1 MKTTAARVE
10 LLSILLLGI
19 GGVGCNADRQSGF
32 QLFQQNPTEEWT
44 IFCCELTGP
53 YHDQNCASMA
63 QSLRQTPGISPN
75 AVSCDDDSNNQIS
88 RLYYGSYRRKVDAD
102 TGRRELPTQLR
113 RDLQL
118 IHSLGDDQSRRFFT
132 TARTVP
138 RVRPAGS
145 SNPEWELTGADG
157 SYSLQIAVFYPE
169 AGFSESRRAA
179 VALVAE
185 LRKEGFE
192 AYYYHGD
199 VQSMVTVGSFD
210 ESALIPTESGTPMLS
225 AKVRALQASDPRFKH
240 NYENGEVVTKRFNGT
255 KFPSRSFLVRIPRP
269 QDFGSRR

>member
-1 MKTTAARVE
+1 MKPTAARVK
-10 LLSILLLGI
+10 LLLI
-19 GGVGCNADRQSGF
+19 LMLSLGGVGCNADRQGGF
-32 QLFQQNPTEEWT
+32 RLIQQKPTEEWT
-44 IFCCELTGP
+44 IFCSELTGP
-53 YHDQNCASMA
+53 YHDQNCASLA
-63 QSLRQTPGISPN
+63 QSLRQTPGILPN
-75 AVSCDDDSNNQIS
+75 AVRCDDDSNNQIS
-88 RLYYGSYRRKVDAD
+88 RLYYGSYRRRVDPD
-102 TGRRELPTQLR
+102 TGRRDLPTQLR

-118 IHSLGDDQSRRFFT
+118 IQNLGDDQNRRFFA
-132 TARTVP
+132 TARTVLL
-138 RVRPAGS
+138 VRPTRSG
-145 SNPEWELTGADG
+145 NPDWELTGTEG

-169 AGFSESRRAA
+169 AGFSEPRRAA
-179 VALVAE
+179 VELVAE
-185 LRKEGFE
+185 LREEGVE

-240 NYENGEVVTKRFNGT
+240 NYENGHVVTKRLNGQ